1 MSGSFS
7 QEDYVDSDGMEDILN
22 FTLRVAQAESSKK
35 NRNEGN
41 NGTGPQRHSVA
52 QAGQNSVFNSTD
64 RELKMRIANGEAD
77 LRQFDE
83 DLAQLKK
90 ARDKKAEEL
99 EELRR
104 QLRSRSKP
112 QTNGSKGI
120 NYQTD
125 AFDWDRMLLAKS
137 KAIFNIP
144 EFRLCQRGVCNANM
158 DGRDIVCVMPTGGGK
173 SLTYQLP
180 ALLTPGVT
188 VIISPL
194 IALIEDQVMN
204 LRSHNVE
211 AVMLLGT
218 TKNEEKKRIN
228 ERLREM
234 SRGHV
239 HDDREIKLCYVTPE
253 KIVKDKGFLGIL
265 HDLHSKGKLA
275 RIVLDEAH
283 CVSSYGHDFRPDYGK
298 LHILKNSLPG
308 VPIMALS
315 ATCPPKVLED
325 ITKVLQLPP
334 IVGGENANTEGT
346 VYFTAPL
353 YRKNLHY
360 KVLTKPS
367 GKDAVYKSIV
377 EWILKHHPN
386 ESGII
391 YCFSRKDSQVCA
403 EKIQELSNR
412 KIRTGTYHA
421 EVGLDEKHRIH
432 EGWRNGNVHVVCA
445 TIAFGLGIDKGDVRF
460 VIHHTIS
467 KSLEGFY
474 QESGRAG
481 RDGKDADCVLYYR
494 PMDATHISSLITGD
508 LDGQRKLHDLLA
520 FVQDVKECRKIQF
533 ANYFQHSWQLSI
545 NSWTT
550 QESSALDRCGHCD
563 NCLRDPE
570 SIIKRDVTL
579 AAWQILR
586 IVAEIGKVQ
595 GTLTLASLAKL
606 ARGKGGSK
614 VDVAK
619 GKGRAKTKESVGV
632 DLDRVCGGPVE
643 LSNEEVEQ
651 LIVHL
656 VIKQYLKEKPVSN
669 SYSTNIYIVSGA
681 HANIYTRFSREDVLA
696 RSDTRKIEL
705 DFLRPE
711 RAILKARTKSAAGKA
726 TTSTLPRKRSST
738 DRKGKGK
745 APAESSDEEDI
756 DEGGS
761 SDMYENI
768 DVEKEV
774 EATGYQTSDDD
785 EQFENF
791 VSKPQAPPRPAS
803 RSSAGTSRAASQ
815 KGGKVPASGS
825 NPGSA
830 GASQRSAGMA
840 KAKPLST
847 PEEVIEIPSDEDSD
861 DEDGGGWEA
870 TMKIGPPAR
879 KIGPPPRK
887 KPRNLDGA
895 GAKGR
900 GDSIEID

>member
-1 MSGSFS
+1 MTSSFS
-7 QEDYVDSDGMEDILN
+7 QEDYAESDEMEDILT
-22 FTLRVAQAESSKK
+22 FSLRVAQAESS
-35 NRNEGN
+35 RNTGDGRN
-41 NGTGPQRHSVA
+41 NGIGPRHHNA
-52 QAGQNSVFNSTD
+52 TQDGQNSVFNSTE
-64 RELKMRIANGEAD
+64 RELKMRMANGEAD

-90 ARDKKAEEL
+90 ARDKKAREL
-99 EELRR
+99 EELSR
-104 QLRSRSKP
+104 QLQSQSKS
-112 QTNGSKGI
+112 QTSASKGI

-125 AFDWDRMLLAKS
+125 TFDWDRMLVAKS
-137 KAIFNIP
+137 NGIFNIP
-144 EFRLCQRGVCNANM
+144 DFRLCQRG
-158 DGRDIVCVMPTGGGK
+158 RGK

-180 ALLTPGVT
+180 ALLTIGVT

-194 IALIEDQVMN
+194 IARIEDQVMN
-204 LRSHNVE
+204 LRNHNIE

-228 ERLREM
+228 QRLREM
-234 SRGHV
+234 SRGNV

-253 KIVKDKGFLGIL
+253 KIVKDSGFLGIL

-275 RIVLDEAH
+275 RIVLEEAH
-283 CVSSYGHDFRPDYGK
+283 CVSSYGHDFRPNYGK

-315 ATCPPKVLED
+315 AMCPPMVLQD
-325 ITKVLQLPP
+325 IIKVLQLPP

-360 KVLTKPS
+360 KVLAKPS
-367 GKDAVYKSIV
+367 GSDAIYKSIV

-403 EKIQELSNR
+403 EKIQELSNH

-421 EVGLDEKHRIH
+421 EVELYEKHSVR

-445 TIAFGLGIDKGDVRF
+445 TIAFGLGIDKCDVRF

-474 QESGRAG
+474 EESGRAG
-481 RDGKDADCVLYYR
+481 RDGNDADCVLYYR
-494 PMDATHISSLITGD
+494 PMDATHISGLTEGD
-508 LDGQRKLHDLLA
+508 MDGQRKLHDLLA
-520 FVQDVKECRKIQF
+520 FIQDVKECRKIQF
-533 ANYFQHSWQLSI
+533 ANYFQRWWKLSI
-545 NSWTT
+545 TSWTT

-563 NCLRDPE
+563 NCLRDPA
-570 SIIKRDVTL
+570 SIIKRDVTP

-619 GKGRAKTKESVGV
+619 GKGRAKTEESVGL

-643 LSNEEVEQ
+643 LSKKEVEQ

-656 VIKQYLKEKPVSN
+656 VIKQYLKENPVSN
-669 SYSTNIYIVSGA
+669 SYSTNIYLVLGPL
-681 HANIYTRFSREDVLA
+681 ANIYTRFSQEDV
-696 RSDTRKIEL
+696 RRHSETRKIEL
-705 DFLRPE
+705 EFLRPE
-711 RAILKARTKSAAGKA
+711 RAILKATVNPASGKA
-726 TTSTLPRKRSST
+726 TTSPLPCKRTST
-738 DRKGKGK
+738 DRKGKQK
-745 APAESSDEEDI
+745 AATESSEEEDI

-761 SDMYENI
+761 SDTYENI
-768 DVEKEV
+768 DVEMEAETTGFQTEDEQFEKFLSEFRPPPQTADTYDNIDVEMEV
-774 EATGYQTSDDD
+774 EATGYQTED
-785 EQFENF
+785 EQFEN
-791 VSKPQAPPRPAS
+791 SLTEPQPPLRPAS
-803 RSSAGTSRAASQ
+803 RSSAGRAAS
-815 KGGKVPASGS
+815 
-825 NPGSA
+825 
-830 GASQRSAGMA
+830 
-840 KAKPLST
+840 
-847 PEEVIEIPSDEDSD
+847 
-861 DEDGGGWEA
+861 
-870 TMKIGPPAR
+870 
-879 KIGPPPRK
+879 
-887 KPRNLDGA
+887 
-895 GAKGR
+895 
-900 GDSIEID
+900 